1 MGLIENMAPKPP
13 ASELFRPYSEEE
25 KAQLAKRYTPEQIS
39 AIEAGEG
46 AVNIEDLDQ
55 QGVIR
60 TDAGSVRYLDDFR
73 HYRSVIDKK
82 PPDTTPVDPNA
93 RFMTPDEMST
103 SFRTYYDKI
112 EKINPPP
119 PPPKDEEETP
129 EFDPTRLNFFR
140 ADYDSPR
147 YMGTNGPIPS
157 GPNLLAPSIPKTISG
172 KDSAGGGGTRP
183 GKEIHPKDPDGSYDV
198 LRKQTGLSIEDIFS
212 LRPRILVENQVS
224 NMTRLGK
231 VQSVYCLAIA
241 GNRNGVLGIGQAKGQ
256 NMASTQALAQVA
268 AIRSMKPIPRYE
280 NRTIYGEVEA
290 KVSAVTVKLMTRP
303 PGESNV
309 ARELLEA
316 QPNI

>member
-1 MGLIENMAPKPP
+1 MGLIENRPPRPP

-25 KAQLAKRYTPEQIS
+25 KAQLAKRYTPEQIR

-46 AVNIEDLDQ
+46 AISIEDLDT
-55 QGVIR
+55 QGIIR
-60 TDAGSVRYLDDFR
+60 TDPGSVQYLDDFR

-82 PPDTTPVDPNA
+82 PPDNTPVDPNA

-103 SFRTYYDKI
+103 SFRTYYDKLDK
-112 EKINPPP
+112 ENPPP
-119 PPPKDEEETP
+119 PPPKDEEQIP

-157 GPNLLAPSIPKTISG
+157 GPNLLAPSIPKTFGEI
-172 KDSAGGGGTRP
+172 DSSGGGETFVP
-183 GKEIHPKDPDGSYDV
+183 IKPHPKDPNGRFDV
-198 LRKQTGLSIEDIFS
+198 LRKQTGLSMDDI
-212 LRPRILVENQVS
+212 LALKPKILVENQVS
-224 NMTRLGK
+224 NQTRLGK

-256 NMASTQALAQVA
+256 NPEATQALAQVA

-280 NRTIYGEVEA
+280 DRTIYGDVEA

-303 PGESNV
+303 PGESNLS
-309 ARELLEA
+309 RELLEA